1 MFCSSSPDLILSN
14 ICSITNP
21 TVKSRNTVE
30 NICSGVAKT
39 KNTHWKRHKPNS
51 WFIHRLS
58 SKFYLVDI
66 LQNPTKIKQNSIFI
80 QNNMLSYP
88 ISLNTTK
95 INKKPPNS
103 FKNLNSISSK
113 TTLTN
118 PSFFLINKHFLR
130 YAFSYQTLYYI
141 SYQPTSTY

>member
-1 MFCSSSPDLILSN
+1 MFRSNSPDLILSN
-14 ICSITNP
+14 VCSIINP
-21 TVKSRNTVE
+21 TVKCRKTVVFQ
-30 NICSGVAKT
+30 GMGMAKT
-39 KNTHWKRHKPNS
+39 KNTHWKRFKTNS

-66 LQNPTKIKQNSIFI
+66 LQNPNKIKQNPNFLIP
-80 QNNMLSYP
+80 NPLSYP
-88 ISLNTTK
+88 ISSNTTK

-113 TTLTN
+113 TTLIN
-118 PSFFLINKHFLR
+118 LSFFLINKHFLR